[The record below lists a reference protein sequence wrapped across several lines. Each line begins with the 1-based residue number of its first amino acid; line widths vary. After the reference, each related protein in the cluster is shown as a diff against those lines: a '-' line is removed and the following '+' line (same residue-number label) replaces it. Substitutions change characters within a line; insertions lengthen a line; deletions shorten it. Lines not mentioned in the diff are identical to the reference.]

1 VSHRKK
7 ITDKIKLAAALLAST
22 SLIHRRALAGLC
34 GGDPAEI
41 APEGW
46 QATAGSPGCVGARG
60 GPGEGP
66 GSKCGKSAVGR
77 GDRDQPR
84 VWHDCPTV
92 TAIASIAGMMLRCGI

>member
-1 VSHRKK
+1 MAGREEVVSHRKK
-7 ITDKIKLAAALLAST
+7 ITEKIKLAAALLVST

-60 GPGEGP
+60 GPGGKGRARYVGSRPP
-66 GSKCGKSAVGR
+66 GGETGINPACGM
-77 GDRDQPR
+77 
-84 VWHDCPTV
+84 
-92 TAIASIAGMMLRCGI
+92 IAPP